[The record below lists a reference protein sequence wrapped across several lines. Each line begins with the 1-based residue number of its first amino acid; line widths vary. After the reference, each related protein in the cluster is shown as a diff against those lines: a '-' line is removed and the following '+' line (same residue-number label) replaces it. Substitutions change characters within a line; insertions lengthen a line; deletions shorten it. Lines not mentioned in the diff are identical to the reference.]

1 MTTNGFQAL
10 PFWDSAIEQIGD
22 AMSTDVQQGVSA
34 EAVGSISTPDRVE
47 SRLGRMDYVDGFP
60 SRTTSEPCTT
70 TSTSCTP

>member
-1 MTTNGFQAL
+1 
-10 PFWDSAIEQIGD
+10 
-22 AMSTDVQQGVSA
+22 MSTDVQQGVSA